1 MKTLQGNL
9 DFFLISASRST
20 FSLKHKTQ
28 GSSQIHIP
36 KGKLL
41 LSCLWKAGL
50 PLQSKTENHSHSE
63 MIWGTRKFP
72 QVALMKLMI
81 LYTSDGFHRESL
93 EFSKGVKPLVLYD
106 EDRGMVMEPMQG

>member
-1 MKTLQGNL
+1 MSQG
-9 DFFLISASRST
+9 ISESIPPQAENT
-20 FSLKHKTQ
+20 ESL
-28 GSSQIHIP
+28 HIP
-36 KGKLL
+36 ISDGRLL
-41 LSCLWKAGL
+41 LRCSWKAGL
-50 PLQSKTENHSHSE
+50 PLQSKTGNLFHPQT
-63 MIWGTRKFP
+63 IWGARKFP